1 MKKLLVGA
9 TLALV
14 LLPPAFLVGSLVKD
28 PPRDYAA
35 LFR

>member
-9 TLALV
+9 TLALILV
-14 LLPPAFLVGSLVKD
+14 PSTLLVGSLLHD